1 MKNLINKIIFFW
13 RRPKIVVPIER
24 DQRMVEKIISQ
35 VLGSSSKIEKE
46 ILFVDDVKKV
56 NFSDKKYLVLNF
68 DEGMSNVR
76 KFKEKTWLQI
86 LTFGF
91 KEGADFQA
99 TDIKINGDTNFKIN
113 YQGKIV
119 PFWLGGAKSHKEI
132 YSVLTAIATGTALNL
147 NLVEISQSLK
157 EERG

>member
-13 RRPKIVVPIER
+13 RKPKIVVPIER
-24 DQRMVEKIISQ
+24 DQRMVGKIISQ

-46 ILFVDDVKKV
+46 ILFVDDVEKV

-68 DEGMSNVR
+68 DDGMSNIR
-76 KFKEKTWLQI
+76 KFKEKTGLQI

-119 PFWLGGAKSHKEI
+119 PIWLQGTKSHEEI
-132 YSVLTAIATGTALNL
+132 YSVLTAIAIGTALNL

-157 EERG
+157 EG

>member
-119 PFWLGGAKSHKEI
+119 PFWLQGVKSHKEI